1 MHTSPTYLVA
11 QEHIND
17 LLREARRTQQSA
29 QLRRNRRLTFAAPRL
44 RLRRPRT
51 ATA

>member
-1 MHTSPTYLVA
+1 MHTNLTYLVA
-11 QEHIND
+11 QQHNDD
-17 LLREARRTQQSA
+17 LLREARRAQQSA
-29 QLRRNRRLTFAAPRL
+29 QLRRKRRLTFAAPRL